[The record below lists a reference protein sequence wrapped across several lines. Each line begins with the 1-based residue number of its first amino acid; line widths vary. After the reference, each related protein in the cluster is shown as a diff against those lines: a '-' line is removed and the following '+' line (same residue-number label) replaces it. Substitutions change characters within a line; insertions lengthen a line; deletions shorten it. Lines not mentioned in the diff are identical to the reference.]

1 MEQNA
6 YIMACNNL
14 KASFFNK
21 YDDIMNYC
29 RESGRFSSLD

>member
-21 YDDIMNYC
+21 YDDIMNY
-29 RESGRFSSLD
+29 FLYF